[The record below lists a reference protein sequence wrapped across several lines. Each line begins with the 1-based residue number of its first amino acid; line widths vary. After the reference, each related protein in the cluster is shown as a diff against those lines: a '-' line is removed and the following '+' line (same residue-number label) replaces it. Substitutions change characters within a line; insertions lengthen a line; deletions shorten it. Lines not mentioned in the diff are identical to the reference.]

1 VSKISASKTLVIVES
16 PTKAKTI
23 RGFLPR
29 GFRVNASMGHVR
41 DLPNS
46 ASEIPASHKG
56 EPWAKLG
63 VNTADG
69 FQRLY
74 VVPREKKKVVRELK
88 DALKTADQLLLA
100 TDEDREGES
109 ISWHLLELLKP
120 KVPVKRLVFHEITQE
135 AIDRALPSPATL
147 TRTWCRLRRRAG
159 CWIAW
164 WVTPSR
170 PCCGKRWPTASPPD
184 GCSP

>member
-1 VSKISASKTLVIVES
+1 MDGIQTLSAQHPLIGLPTDRIPALNPKTLPFLCSLPSPAVSKTSLSKTLVIVES

-29 GFRVNASMGHVR
+29 GFQVNASMGHVR

-63 VNTADG
+63 VNTADQ

-74 VVPREKKKVVRELK
+74 VVPMEKKKVVR
-88 DALKTADQLLLA
+88 
-100 TDEDREGES
+100 
-109 ISWHLLELLKP
+109 
-120 KVPVKRLVFHEITQE
+120 
-135 AIDRALPSPATL
+135 
-147 TRTWCRLRRRAG
+147 
-159 CWIAW
+159 
-164 WVTPSR
+164 
-170 PCCGKRWPTASPPD
+170 
-184 GCSP
+184 